1 MNYINTLYDLETSF
15 TAKEHNKK
23 LDNVE
28 ECKMFFHIHPSAE
41 LLLVTKG
48 ELTVHILGKPSE
60 TIPEGSCAL
69 LFPFQSH
76 AYDRPEGT
84 EYFRF
89 NFSTSL
95 LQAFFASNAN
105 NIGERSVFPIS
116 VSEYEPFFSNVR
128 EGKLSYYKVKG
139 FLYNIIADYTNSVTL
154 TKKHVDDTILAKI
167 ISYIDEHKSERV
179 TMKEVSTSLG
189 YNEKYISRVINESAG
204 FGFSTLLST
213 LRMEAASYLLRNTNR
228 TIVDIAL
235 ECGFGSERNFY
246 RTFKEFTGYTPN
258 AYRSYSPEKAAV
270 NDAIL

>member
-1 MNYINTLYDLETSF
+1 MNYINKLFDLEASF

-48 ELTVHILGKPSE
+48 ELTVHVLGKPSE
-60 TIPEGSCAL
+60 AIPEGSCAL

-95 LQAFFASNAN
+95 LQSFFASNLN
-105 NIGERSVFPIS
+105 NTGERSVFPIS
-116 VSEYEPFFSNVR
+116 VSEYEPFFNAVR

-139 FLYNIIADYTNSVTL
+139 FLYNIIADYTSSVTL
-154 TKKHVDDTILAKI
+154 TKKRVDDTLLAKI
-167 ISYIDEHKSERV
+167 IAYIDEHKGERV
-179 TMKEVSTSLG
+179 TMKEVSTALG

-258 AYRSYSPEKAAV
+258 AYRSSSPKKAAV